1 MPPVRAFWLL
11 LSGYTASSYG
21 NYLNLV
27 ALGLFSFHWSQSTWV
42 TGAVMAIRLGSGFLA
57 GLVSGRI
64 LLRLPRRPLLVGLDL
79 LQAAAMVVLIL
90 APSLV
95 TLVAV
100 AVILGFGNTTFVVAL
115 RSAIPE
121 LVGADQRARANGRV
135 VTGRSLASVFGFG
148 TAALVIDL
156 GGYDLAFGVNA
167 ASFLVSAILQ
177 AFVTWPQRTSA
188 QSSAEPA
195 SAREEDQ
202 PEADAARTDRGSAGR
217 WPWQYLPALVVGMIA
232 VRGVDALASA
242 GHNVALPIYAT
253 LTAPDNPAA
262 VSAQFF
268 TAWAIGSVSAH
279 QLVSRFLKRL
289 DHRAFAAA
297 TCAMSVFFVLAFTG
311 LPAAGLIAVAFL
323 AGLADGVSEIGY
335 LSTLQSRPEHQRTRV
350 FGLSASVEN
359 SAFAGGMLLAGGLLD
374 VLPVFPVV
382 AGLHGVAVTGVLIFL
397 LLSSGLFPRRHHG
410 ELVDRARPPARADRG

>member
-1 MPPVRAFWLL
+1 MPPARAFWLL

-27 ALGLFSFHWSQSTWV
+27 ALGLFSYHWSQSTWV

-57 GLVSGRI
+57 GLISGRV

-79 LQAAAMVVLIL
+79 LQATAMVVLIL

-100 AVILGFGNTTFVVAL
+100 ALVLGFGNTTFVVAL

-121 LVGADQRARANGRV
+121 LVGADQRARANGRL

-177 AFVTWPQRTSA
+177 SFVTWPA
-188 QSSAEPA
+188 QSSPEPA
-195 SAREEDQ
+195 EGRVEPVQ
-202 PEADAARTDRGSAGR
+202 GR
-217 WPWQYLPALVVGMIA
+217 WPWQYLPALIVGMIA

-289 DHRAFAAA
+289 EHRAFAAA
-297 TCAMSVFFVLAFTG
+297 TCAMSVCFVLAFTG

-323 AGLADGVSEIGY
+323 AGIADGVSEIGY

-382 AGLHGVAVTGVLIFL
+382 AGLHAVAVTGVLMFL

-410 ELVDRARPPARADRG
+410 ELVDPARPPAGADRG

>member
-1 MPPVRAFWLL
+1 MTRAFWLL

-57 GLVSGRI
+57 GLIAGRV

-79 LQAAAMVVLIL
+79 LQAAAMLVLIL
-90 APSLV
+90 APSLI

-100 AVILGFGNTTFVVAL
+100 ALVLGFGNTTFVVAL

-121 LVGADQRARANGRV
+121 LVGVDQRARANGRV

-156 GGYDLAFGVNA
+156 GGYDLAFAVNA
-167 ASFLVSAILQ
+167 ASFLISAALQ
-177 AFVTWPQRTSA
+177 SFVVWPPRTA
-188 QSSAEPA
+188 VRTPGDEPA
-195 SAREEDQ
+195 K
-202 PEADAARTDRGSAGR
+202 DRLR
-217 WPWQYLPALVVGMIA
+217 PWQLLPGLILAMVA

-279 QLVSRFLKRL
+279 QLVSRVLKRL
-289 DHRAFAAA
+289 DHRAFALA
-297 TCAMSVFFVLAFTG
+297 TCAMSVCFVLAFTG

-323 AGLADGVSEIGY
+323 AGVADGVSEIGY
-335 LSTLQSRPEHQRTRV
+335 LSTLQARPEEQRTRV

-374 VLPVFPVV
+374 VLPVLPVV
-382 AGLHGVAVTGVLIFL
+382 AGLHGIAVTGVLIFL
-397 LLSSGLFPRRHHG
+397 VVSSGLFPRRHHG
-410 ELVDRARPPARADRG
+410 ELVDRARPAAGADPG